1 MQSRR
6 TTKVE
11 RLSADFVQDSY
22 TLYARLREAGPPR
35 EVLMPHGIK
44 VWMVT
49 RYRDARA
56 LLSDPRISKDGRRVN
71 ELFARHA
78 ESPDKT
84 PAAVD
89 DELAAHML
97 NSDPPNHVRLR
108 RLVGKAFTERR
119 VKLLRPRIEEI
130 TGELLDRMAGAREAE
145 LIEDLAAPLTITVL
159 AELLGVPPENREV
172 FRAWTNTLVGANH
185 TPDEVATA
193 SAAVARFTE
202 DLIDAKLADPGDDM
216 FSALVLATEEGDRL
230 SKDELVAMVFLLVVA
245 GHDTTLSMLGNGVYT
260 LLRHPDQLARLR
272 ADPALLPAAVEEL
285 LRYEGSVSLATF
297 RFTTEDIALDGV
309 TIPAGEIVVVALG
322 SANRDAEKFEHADS
336 LDITRGLGSH
346 LAFGH
351 GIHYCAGAPLGRLQV
366 EIGIGRLLE
375 RFPDLALAT
384 EPEQLRWKTSTIM
397 HGLVSLPV
405 SLHR

>member
-6 TTKVE
+6 TTNVE

-35 EVLMPHGIK
+35 QVMMPHGIK

-49 RYRDARA
+49 RYHDARA
-56 LLSDPRISKDGRRVN
+56 LLADPRISKDGRRVN

-78 ESPDKT
+78 ESPDKA
-84 PAAVD
+84 PASVD

-130 TGELLDRMAGAREAE
+130 TGELLDKMAGSREAE

-159 AELLGVPPENREV
+159 AELLGVPPENRKV
-172 FRAWTNTLVGANH
+172 FRTWTNTLVGANH
-185 TPDEVATA
+185 TPEEVATA
-193 SAAVARFTE
+193 SAAVAKFTE
-202 DLIDAKLADPGDDM
+202 DLIDAKLADPGEDM
-216 FSALVLATEEGDRL
+216 FSALVQATEEGDRL

-245 GHDTTLSMLGNGVYT
+245 GHDTTLSMVGNGVYA

-272 ADPALLPAAVEEL
+272 ADPSLLPAAVEEL

-297 RFTTEDIALDGV
+297 RFTTDDIALDGV

-322 SANRDAEKFEHADS
+322 SANRDTEKFANADS

-375 RFPDLALAT
+375 RFPDLALAV
-384 EPEQLRWKTSTIM
+384 EPERLRWKTSTIM

-405 SLHR
+405 SLHG